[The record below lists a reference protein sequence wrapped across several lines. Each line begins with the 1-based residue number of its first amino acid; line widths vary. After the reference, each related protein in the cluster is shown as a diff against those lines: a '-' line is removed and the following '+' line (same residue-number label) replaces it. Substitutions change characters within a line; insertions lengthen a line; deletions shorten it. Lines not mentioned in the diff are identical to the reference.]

1 MSDVAKTPT
10 HHRLL
15 SVLKAIGPYL
25 REGQCQEGV
34 YLFDCLAVCINDKKS
49 PEKREFWGWW
59 MELTETDSGF
69 EANYQ
74 LGRYNVAGNWEV
86 SSLPEQAMSDV
97 VRTQQEFHQKLG
109 QTLQERFLLTLSLHQ
124 QSVEFA

>member
-1 MSDVAKTPT
+1 MSELAKTPT

-25 REGQCQEGV
+25 REGQCQEGE

-59 MELTETDSGF
+59 MELTETDDGF
-69 EANYQ
+69 EVNYHI
-74 LGRYNVAGNWEV
+74 GRYNVAGHWEV
-86 SSLPEQAMSDV
+86 SSPPEQAMGEV
-97 VRTQQEFHQKLG
+97 VRTQQEFHQKLA
-109 QTLQERFLLTLSLHQ
+109 QTLQERFLLALALHQ
-124 QSVEFA
+124 QSAEFA